1 MFEIYFRPRA
11 LKTLRKIKRNDQL
24 KINRDLE
31 NLKTGKFNL
40 LNIRKLK
47 GVQHG
52 YRLRVGEWRI
62 LFSLFDKEKRIEIV
76 DIFSREGDA
85 DYKKRLDLLKRL
97 L

>member
-11 LKTLRKIKRNDQL
+11 LKTLKKIKRKDQL
-24 KINRDLE
+24 KINRALE
-31 NLKTGKFNL
+31 NLKAGKFNL
-40 LNIRKLK
+40 LNIRKLE
-47 GVQHG
+47 GTQQG

-85 DYKKRLDLLKRL
+85 DYKKRLDLLRRL

>member
-24 KINRDLE
+24 KINRALE

-47 GVQHG
+47 GVQQG

-62 LFSLFDKEKRIEIV
+62 LFSLFDKEKKDR
-76 DIFSREGDA
+76 DSRYFLERRRC
-85 DYKKRLDLLKRL
+85 RL
-97 L
+97 

>member
-1 MFEIYFRPRA
+1 MFDIYFRPRA

-24 KINRDLE
+24 KINRALE

-47 GVQHG
+47 GVQQG

>member
-24 KINRDLE
+24 KINRALE

-47 GVQHG
+47 GVQQG

>member
-11 LKTLRKIKRNDQL
+11 LKALKKIKRSDQL
-24 KINRDLE
+24 KINNALE
-31 NLKTGKFNL
+31 NLKAGKFNI
-40 LNIRKLK
+40 LNICKLK
-47 GVQHG
+47 GTQQG

-62 LFSLFDKEKRIEIV
+62 LFSLFDKEKMIEIV

>member
-24 KINRDLE
+24 KINSALE

-47 GVQHG
+47 GV
-52 YRLRVGEWRI
+52 
-62 LFSLFDKEKRIEIV
+62 
-76 DIFSREGDA
+76 
-85 DYKKRLDLLKRL
+85 
-97 L
+97 